1 MGKLKIS
8 AKLNIVVVIVLVSV
22 MAFSIVSM
30 TNMKRIS
37 KQSMDALEKQTR
49 DDYDQEIKDQ
59 VENAISVLE
68 VYHKQYKAGKLT
80 LEEAKKQA
88 ADTLRDMRYGEA
100 GYFWADDTEGNNIV
114 LLGSDTEGTNR
125 INATDANGYKMVENI
140 IKVGQEKDGGYS
152 DYVFPKEGGTE
163 PYPKRSYSKL
173 YEPFGWVIGTGNY
186 VDYIDDVVDTAKE
199 EIDSILKQSLIEL
212 FSCIVVCLLMIIVLV
227 AVVIRDISY
236 SMKQTLHFIEKLD
249 GGDFTARS
257 IEKMQKRKDEFGLL
271 NKALQHM
278 ATSLDDVIGAT
289 KKESVRLA
297 DIVKAVDGNMNTLN
311 NEVNGVRD
319 STESLSAGME
329 ETAASCEQMNTITKE
344 IEEAS
349 RNIAERSQEGAEK
362 AISIHKRAMKARE
375 EVQENSNK
383 ASDMKSS
390 ISESLVQ
397 ALENAKVVGKIE
409 ELSESIMVI
418 TAQTNLLA
426 LNASIEAARAGEAG
440 KGFAVVA
447 DEIRELAEQSKT
459 NVENIQRVTGDVTKA
474 VEQLSDSAK
483 QILNFVSEDITDNF
497 HSFALVVD
505 DYNSD
510 ATYIDEL
517 VTDFS
522 AVSEQLFASINGVI
536 QTIGEV
542 NKAATSG
549 AIETTEIA
557 ERTISVAS
565 KSGSVKEEMKNAE
578 QIAEKLKEQVSEFVI
593 TE

>member
-1 MGKLKIS
+1 
-8 AKLNIVVVIVLVSV
+8 
-22 MAFSIVSM
+22 
-30 TNMKRIS
+30 
-37 KQSMDALEKQTR
+37 
-49 DDYDQEIKDQ
+49 
-59 VENAISVLE
+59 
-68 VYHKQYKAGKLT
+68 
-80 LEEAKKQA
+80 
-88 ADTLRDMRYGEA
+88 
-100 GYFWADDTEGNNIV
+100 
-114 LLGSDTEGTNR
+114 
-125 INATDANGYKMVENI
+125 
-140 IKVGQEKDGGYS
+140 
-152 DYVFPKEGGTE
+152 
-163 PYPKRSYSKL
+163 
-173 YEPFGWVIGTGNY
+173 
-186 VDYIDDVVDTAKE
+186 
-199 EIDSILKQSLIEL
+199 
-212 FSCIVVCLLMIIVLV
+212 
-227 AVVIRDISY
+227 
-236 SMKQTLHFIEKLD
+236 
-249 GGDFTARS
+249 
-257 IEKMQKRKDEFGLL
+257 MQKRKDEFGLL

-319 STESLSAGME
+319 STELLSAGME

-565 KSGSVKEEMKNAE
+565 KSGSVKEEMKDAE

>member
-68 VYHKQYKAGKLT
+68 VYNKQYKAGKLT

-152 DYVFPKEGGTE
+152 DYVFPKEGETE

-186 VDYIDDVVDTAKE
+186 VDYIDDIVDTAKE
-199 EIDSILKQSLIEL
+199 EINSILKKSLIEL
-212 FSCIVVCLLMIIVLV
+212 FICIVVCLLMIIVLV
-227 AVVIRDISY
+227 AVVIRDIGY
-236 SMKQTLHFIEKLD
+236 SMKQTLRFIEKLD

-319 STESLSAGME
+319 STELLSACME

-565 KSGSVKEEMKNAE
+565 KSGSVKEEMMDAE

>member
-1 MGKLKIS
+1 
-8 AKLNIVVVIVLVSV
+8 
-22 MAFSIVSM
+22 
-30 TNMKRIS
+30 MKRIS

-49 DDYDQEIKDQ
+49 DDYDQEIKNQ

-68 VYHKQYKAGKLT
+68 VYNKQYKAGKLT

-199 EIDSILKQSLIEL
+199 EINSILKQSLIEL
-212 FSCIVVCLLMIIVLV
+212 FICIVVCLLMIIVLV
-227 AVVIRDISY
+227 AVVIRDIGY
-236 SMKQTLHFIEKLD
+236 SMKQTLRFIEKLD

-319 STESLSAGME
+319 STELLSAGME